1 MPPPTTRKCWV
12 ARRTSWAYGSSVR
25 KSTRA
30 ARDHLAGGDEF
41 KRYLQD
47 VDVLITICF
56 LAVYVTK
63 EMFRKAPNLKLIVTV
78 EGVQISAFYHK
89 RLTGSRV

>member
-1 MPPPTTRKCWV
+1 M
-12 ARRTSWAYGSSVR
+12 
-25 KSTRA
+25 
-30 ARDHLAGGDEF
+30 
-41 KRYLQD
+41 
-47 VDVLITICF
+47 LITICF

-78 EGVQISAFYHK
+78 EGVQIRAFYHK

>member
-1 MPPPTTRKCWV
+1 
-12 ARRTSWAYGSSVR
+12 VR

-30 ARDHLAGGDEF
+30 ARDHLAGSDEF
-41 KRYLQD
+41 KGYLQD

-78 EGVQISAFYHK
+78 EGVQFRAFYHK
-89 RLTGSRV
+89 RLTESRV